1 MDSLLNLVF
10 EYIQSF
16 SSDKPTLKTLF
27 RIFQKTF
34 EKSIMLTHRSKYTQF
49 ILFFICQFDASFVE
63 RFVGRLVDWSC
74 SEEASLVTRQTCCA
88 YCASFVCR
96 ATFVSI
102 DIVRSVLY
110 FSLTWVN
117 KYIDGY
123 DAMEK
128 PLHPGDPGHL
138 VFYSLSQ
145 AVCYIVCFSSR
156 RFERESAGLAF
167 LRRWDW
173 TRILNSPL
181 DPLRVG
187 LPRECHL
194 VLHLLGGQRVH
205 SHVSSSGAAAR
216 AGDQQRLRAVPHQR
230 TDPRLGG

>member
-1 MDSLLNLVF
+1 MVVPLTEFQESLSEKLDSLLYLVF
-10 EYIQSF
+10 DYIQSF
-16 SSDKPTLKTLF
+16 SSDKTTLKTLF

-74 SEEASLVTRQTCCA
+74 SEEAPLLTRQTCCA

-128 PLHPGDPGHL
+128 PLNPGDPGHL
-138 VFYSLSQ
+138 MFYSLSQ
-145 AVCYIVCFSSR
+145 AVCYIVCFTSR
-156 RFERESAGLAF
+156 RFELESAGLSF

-173 TRILNSPL
+173 TRLLNSPL

-187 LPRECHL
+187 SSRTFHV
-194 VLHLLGGQRVH
+194 VLHFLHRQRVREG
-205 SHVSSSGAAAR
+205 VSATGAAA
-216 AGDQQRLRAVPHQR
+216 GP
-230 TDPRLGG
+230 GGQ